1 VITPAVPDEV
11 ALVIAGG
18 HHPAARLS
26 PEGKIAT
33 QKLRDEFKV
42 QDFEP
47 ATKAESAGLGN
58 LLRDIWGFDLA
69 ESR

>member
-1 VITPAVPDEV
+1 
-11 ALVIAGG
+11 
-18 HHPAARLS
+18 
-26 PEGKIAT
+26 
-33 QKLRDEFKV
+33 V